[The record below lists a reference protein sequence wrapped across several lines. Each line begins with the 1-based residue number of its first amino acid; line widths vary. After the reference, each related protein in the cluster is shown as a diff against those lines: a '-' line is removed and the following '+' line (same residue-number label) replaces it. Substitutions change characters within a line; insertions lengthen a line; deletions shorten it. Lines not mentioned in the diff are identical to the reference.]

1 MSIIL
6 KSLSYIHSDGTTLF
20 QNINISISDGDKVSL
35 VGDNGSGKSTL
46 LRIIAGKQNSTSGD
60 IDISS
65 SSYYVP
71 QYLGQYD
78 DYTVSQI
85 LDVENKLTALRAIL
99 NGSNSLSDFESLND
113 DWEIEERIQS
123 AFEFWN
129 IQNID
134 LYQQMNSLSGGEKTK
149 ILLAGI
155 QIHSPE
161 IILLDEPSNHLD
173 SESRK
178 ILYRFIKSSRSTI
191 LVVSHDIMLLN
202 MLKQTFV
209 LKRNTIEAYGG
220 NYDFYKLQ
228 NEQKIHALQTQLSNA
243 EKALKK
249 ARQKACEIAEQRQ
262 KSEIKSKK
270 AGQKGGTPRIVANTL
285 KSKAE
290 QSTAKLKSI
299 HSEKLNELSDNLR
312 QLRIQVQNEQTLKI
326 NLKETDLHNGKI
338 LFEAK
343 KLNFSFTTKKPLWES
358 PLTFQ
363 IRSGDR
369 VRIDGYNGSGKSTLI
384 KIITGKLSPSSG
396 NLYSASFKYL
406 YIDQEYSMVDFHISI
421 FEQVQKFNERLLQEH
436 ELKTIL
442 HRYQFSSDTWNRP
455 CSQLS
460 GGEKM
465 KLILCCL
472 NICNNTPD
480 MLILDEPTN
489 NLDIHSLEMLLS
501 SLKEFNGSLLI
512 VSHDQ
517 YFIDEIGINQTI
529 NLN

>member
-78 DYTVSQI
+78 DYTVSQV

-129 IQNID
+129 ILNID

-202 MLKQTFV
+202 MLKHTFV

-249 ARQKACEIAEQRQ
+249 ARQKTKFMA
-262 KSEIKSKK
+262 
-270 AGQKGGTPRIVANTL
+270 
-285 KSKAE
+285 
-290 QSTAKLKSI
+290 QSGLAAKCDYVENNRKTTA
-299 HSEKLNELSDNLR
+299 
-312 QLRIQVQNEQTLKI
+312 I
-326 NLKETDLHNGKI
+326 N
-338 LFEAK
+338 F
-343 KLNFSFTTKKPLWES
+343 
-358 PLTFQ
+358 
-363 IRSGDR
+363 
-369 VRIDGYNGSGKSTLI
+369 V
-384 KIITGKLSPSSG
+384 
-396 NLYSASFKYL
+396 
-406 YIDQEYSMVDFHISI
+406 V
-421 FEQVQKFNERLLQEH
+421 LL
-436 ELKTIL
+436 L
-442 HRYQFSSDTWNRP
+442 
-455 CSQLS
+455 
-460 GGEKM
+460 
-465 KLILCCL
+465 
-472 NICNNTPD
+472 
-480 MLILDEPTN
+480 
-489 NLDIHSLEMLLS
+489 
-501 SLKEFNGSLLI
+501 
-512 VSHDQ
+512 V
-517 YFIDEIGINQTI
+517 
-529 NLN
+529 

>member
-6 KSLSYIHSDGTTLF
+6 KSLSYIHSDGTILF
-20 QNINISISDGDKVSL
+20 QNINLSISYGDKVSL

-46 LRIIAGKQNSTSGD
+46 LRIIARKQDLISGE
-60 IDISS
+60 IHILGSI
-65 SSYYVP
+65 YYVP

-78 DYTVSQI
+78 DCTVSQV
-85 LDVENKLTALRAIL
+85 LGVENKLTALHAIL
-99 NGSNSLSDFESLND
+99 NGSNSISDFESLND
-113 DWEIEERIQS
+113 DWEIEERIHL
-123 AFEFWN
+123 AFAFWN

-134 LYQQMNSLSGGEKTK
+134 LSQRMDSLSGGEKTK

-173 SESRK
+173 SESRSM
-178 ILYRFIKSSRSTI
+178 LYRFIELSRSTI
-191 LVVSHDIMLLN
+191 VVVSHDRMLLN
-202 MLKQTFV
+202 LLQQTFV
-209 LKRNTIEAYGG
+209 LKGNTIEAYGG

-228 NEQKIHALQTQLSNA
+228 NEQKMYALQTQLSSA

-249 ARQKACEIAEQRQ
+249 ARQKACEISEQRQ
-262 KSEIKSKK
+262 KSEMKAKK
-270 AGQKGGTPRIVANTL
+270 MGQKGGTPRIVANTL
-285 KSKAE
+285 KRKAQ

-343 KLNFSFTTKKPLWES
+343 DLNFSFAAEQPLWKL

-369 VRIDGYNGSGKSTLI
+369 VRISGNNGSGKSTLI
-384 KIITGKLSPSSG
+384 KIISGELSPTSG
-396 NLYSASFKYL
+396 SLFSASFKYL
-406 YIDQEYSMVDFHISI
+406 YIDQEYSMIDYRISV
-421 FEQVQKFNERLLQEH
+421 FEQVQKFNERHLQEH
-436 ELKTIL
+436 ELKTFL
-442 HRYQFSSDTWNRP
+442 HRYQFPSATWNRP
-455 CSQLS
+455 CSLLS

-480 MLILDEPTN
+480 MLIFDEPTN
-489 NLDIHSLEMLLS
+489 NLDMHSLEMLLS
-501 SLKEFNGSLLI
+501 SVREFNGSLLI

-529 NLN
+529 SLY